1 MLNRVIVGYIT
12 TDILILFKSLVAANG
27 VLFVPW

>member
-12 TDILILFKSLVAANG
+12 TVILILFKSLVTANG
-27 VLFVPW
+27 ALFVPW